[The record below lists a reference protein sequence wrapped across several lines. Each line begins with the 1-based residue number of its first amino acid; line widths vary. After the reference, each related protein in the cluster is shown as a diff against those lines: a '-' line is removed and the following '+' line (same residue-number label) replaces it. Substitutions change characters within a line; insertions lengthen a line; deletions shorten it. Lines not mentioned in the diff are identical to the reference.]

1 MRPDVC
7 CTGPRP
13 CAGAGGRRW
22 SIRVRNTFPLISGE
36 TSCADT
42 QMQIFVCKNN
52 LQFSW
57 TSQVFPHMLMLVLT
71 AVGVELPSHW
81 AVSSLQSV
89 WGHWSCDVRCQVPL
103 QTTTMQWCHD
113 AVWRFVI
120 IRQRYGWW
128 HVMPRLC
135 RMHDS
140 MWIISPADRG
150 TVHWSSHQLVIDRE
164 IASLPR
170 VEPGSTR
177 SVWRLTDADKNT
189 YVYIYPLEAE
199 IKSVVLFKGPCQLY
213 RSVTNHP
220 NLDIKLLNL
229 FVKRTTI
236 MNNSVINAWQ
246 LGTVPKIKR
255 FHYGIMCK
263 VSRNKTSSS
272 FPGQMEMENFHL

>member
-89 WGHWSCDVRCQVPL
+89 WAIG
-103 QTTTMQWCHD
+103 
-113 AVWRFVI
+113 
-120 IRQRYGWW
+120 
-128 HVMPRLC
+128 HVMSDVMFLYNNDAIMPC
-135 RMHDS
+135 GD
-140 MWIISPADRG
+140 
-150 TVHWSSHQLVIDRE
+150 WSSYGSDMAGGMWCLACVECMTPCESYRGLTAALSTDRH
-164 IASLPR
+164 IS
-170 VEPGSTR
+170 
-177 SVWRLTDADKNT
+177 W
-189 YVYIYPLEAE
+189 
-199 IKSVVLFKGPCQLY
+199 
-213 RSVTNHP
+213 
-220 NLDIKLLNL
+220 LLIE
-229 FVKRTTI
+229 R
-236 MNNSVINAWQ
+236 
-246 LGTVPKIKR
+246 
-255 FHYGIMCK
+255 
-263 VSRNKTSSS
+263 
-272 FPGQMEMENFHL
+272 